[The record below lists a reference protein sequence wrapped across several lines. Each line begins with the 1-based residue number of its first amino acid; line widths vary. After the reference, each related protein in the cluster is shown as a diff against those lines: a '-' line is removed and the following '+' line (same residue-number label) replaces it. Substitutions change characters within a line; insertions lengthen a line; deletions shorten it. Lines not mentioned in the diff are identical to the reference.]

1 MKIEK
6 LDSLEL
12 LFKDPIIQN
21 YLEYN
26 PLFSIDNIEYQKHYR
41 TDIISSENIS
51 FAIKNTDLKFLYVFL
66 AYKHTTSCGLEFS
79 NYGLPIIS
87 LENEITPPLK
97 KIIIKEIEKR
107 IDFNYS
113 ILYNLY
119 KLQKLD
125 IFSQQLISNSKTPK
139 ISIESNVNLLFDYNV
154 IRQSFRK
161 SYKSL
166 ISKFSKEINLN
177 IYNSDNINSNI
188 YGKFKDLHFKEAG
201 RMTRSEKTWEIHFE
215 MIKNGS
221 AVLICAELNEELI
234 GAALFIHSS
243 YSAYYGVSASNIELK
258 KNIPITHLIIDKA
271 IHYFKDLG
279 MLKLILGKYE
289 PDSKDEKLRGISGF
303 KSAFSN
309 EKLISLKFIDN
320 QF

>member
-6 LDSLEL
+6 LDSLES
-12 LFKDPIIQN
+12 LFKNHITHK
-21 YLEYN
+21 YLENN
-26 PLFSIDNIEYQKHYR
+26 PLFSIENIEYQKHYR
-41 TDIISSENIS
+41 TDIVSSENLS
-51 FAIKNTDLKFLYVFL
+51 FAIRNADIELLFVFIV
-66 AYKHTTSCGLEFS
+66 YKHKTNSGMEFS
-79 NYGLPIIS
+79 NFGLPIIS
-87 LENEITPPLK
+87 LEHEISPPLK
-97 KIIIKEIEKR
+97 KIIVKEILKR
-107 IDFNYS
+107 IDFNS
-113 ILYNLY
+113 LISYNQFNLE
-119 KLQKLD
+119 KLD
-125 IFSQQLISNSKTPK
+125 IFSELLINNSKTPK
-139 ISIESNVNLLFDYNV
+139 ISIESNVDLLLDYNI

-166 ISKFSKEINLN
+166 ISKFTKKIELK
-177 IYNSDNINSNI
+177 IYNSDNINLKV
-188 YGKFKDLHFKEAG
+188 YAEFKNLHFKEAG
-201 RMTRSEKTWEIHFE
+201 RITRSEKTWEIHFD

-243 YSAYYGVSASNIELK
+243 YSAYYGVSASNIESK

-289 PDSKDEKLRGISGF
+289 PNSKDEKLRGISGF

-309 EKLISLKFIDN
+309 EKIVKLNF
-320 QF
+320 Q